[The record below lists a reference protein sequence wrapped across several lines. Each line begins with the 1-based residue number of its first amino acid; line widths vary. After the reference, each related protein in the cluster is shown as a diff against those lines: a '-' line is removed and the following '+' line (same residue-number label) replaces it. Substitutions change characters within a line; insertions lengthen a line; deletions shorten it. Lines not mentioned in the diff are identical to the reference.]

1 MLAPAEPDPEVSD
14 PLDPVETDL
23 DVPETTDFLVPVETD
38 PLEPIELMETD
49 PLFSPAR
56 ASATALA
63 MEGWRATTTSE
74 TTWFWLMA
82 WAAEEERL
90 AAHKTVTKA

>member
-1 MLAPAEPDPEVSD
+1 MAEAPAELETEESD
-14 PLDPVETDL
+14 PLAPVETDL
-23 DVPETTDFLVPVETD
+23 DEPVETD
-38 PLEPIELMETD
+38 PLEPIELVETD
-49 PLFSPAR
+49 LLFSPAR